1 MNLDDEFD
9 NPEEK
14 RQQQILW
21 FKENILLFRQLNEKC
36 LKKISKTKKK
46 PVKPRTYRVVLMDSG
61 DNEGNFLEISKDIS
75 AFEYAEILSN
85 IFGLEVEINY
95 SEDFEEGIIANGL
108 SFEGVDDLLDFLS
121 RRDNESD
128 EE

>member
-1 MNLDDEFD
+1 MNLDDKFD

-21 FKENILLFRQLNEKC
+21 FKENILHFRQLNEKC
-36 LKKISKTKKK
+36 LEKSSKKKKK
-46 PVKPRTYRVVLMDSG
+46 PTQQRTYRVVLMDSG
-61 DNEGNFLEISKDIS
+61 DDEGNFLEISKDIT

-85 IFGLEVEINY
+85 IFGLEVDINY

-108 SFEGVDDLLDFLS
+108 SFKDIDDLLDFLS